1 MSPLSKFI
9 NKNVSTTDNNKIRRA
24 ITYTDL
30 SPVQEGKVDFIL
42 NSSYNHAPYD
52 GWDHYKE
59 ESNQSNGNAAS
70 VDFFNN
76 SNVEGSFATNAHE
89 WRKKRNFQQRK
100 GCSSNMRDSSSCLSS
115 IQSIYRASHFL
126 PHSRSRLPTLWE

>member
-9 NKNVSTTDNNKIRRA
+9 NKNVSTDNKNKIRRA

-30 SPVQEGKVDFIL
+30 SPVQEGKVDVIL
-42 NSSYNHAPYD
+42 DSPYNHAPYD

-59 ESNQSNGNAAS
+59 ERNQSNRNAAS

-76 SNVEGSFATNAHE
+76 SNEEGSVVTNAHE
-89 WRKKRNFQQRK
+89 WRKKQNFKQ
-100 GCSSNMRDSSSCLSS
+100 SVRDSSSCLSS